1 MRHADELVTCPR
13 LGPSVVAHE
22 NQPLLGLGGLEHT
35 SPGWNCIAFFDFF
48 ADSLT
53 AGKEDDASEML
64 RSRFYRKPDSDSS
77 LAIFSSSRSRGSTCK
92 LRSYISCT
100 SPALDMLRRMYS

>member
-1 MRHADELVTCPR
+1 MCVRHADELVTCPR

-77 LAIFSSSRSRGSTCK
+77 LHIK
-92 LRSYISCT
+92 ISIVCECECECECE
-100 SPALDMLRRMYS
+100 SVCVCV